1 MYVTM
6 WFICDLCIMWTAIA
20 TCGVTLLGGSW
31 LTSTC
36 WLGVIATL
44 AKGLRIGDTLAHVDV
59 KWTV

>member
-1 MYVTM
+1 
-6 WFICDLCIMWTAIA
+6 MWTAIA